1 MNKIIAV
8 GSDSEKNVYQPFK
21 DLMPNI
27 IHSLCDMHMKDNIKE
42 KVLKLRITKSEVGT
56 LIKDIFG
63 KQIEDIVEKGL
74 ADSLTTEELKATMNA
89 LEQKWKNIGQK
100 GEQFYQYFK
109 DNTLYQIKNCMSAE
123 VRAMVGLRFP
133 PKSYLQTSAWIAS

>member
-1 MNKIIAV
+1 
-8 GSDSEKNVYQPFK
+8 
-21 DLMPNI
+21 
-27 IHSLCDMHMKDNIKE
+27 MKDNIKE
-42 KVLKLRITKSEVGT
+42 KVLKLGITKSEVGT

-63 KQIEDIVEKGL
+63 KEIEDIVEKGL

-123 VRAMVGLRFP
+123 VRAMVGLGFP

>member
-21 DLMPNI
+21 DLMSNI

-123 VRAMVGLRFP
+123 VRAMVGLGFP

>member
-1 MNKIIAV
+1 
-8 GSDSEKNVYQPFK
+8 
-21 DLMPNI
+21 
-27 IHSLCDMHMKDNIKE
+27 
-42 KVLKLRITKSEVGT
+42 
-56 LIKDIFG
+56 
-63 KQIEDIVEKGL
+63 
-74 ADSLTTEELKATMNA
+74 MNA

-123 VRAMVGLRFP
+123 VRAMVGLGFP

>member
-1 MNKIIAV
+1 
-8 GSDSEKNVYQPFK
+8 
-21 DLMPNI
+21 
-27 IHSLCDMHMKDNIKE
+27 MKDNIKE
-42 KVLKLRITKSEVGT
+42 KVLKLGITKSEVGT
-56 LIKDIFG
+56 LIKDIFV

-74 ADSLTTEELKATMNA
+74 ADSLTTEKLKATMNA

-123 VRAMVGLRFP
+123 VRAMVGLGFP

>member
-1 MNKIIAV
+1 
-8 GSDSEKNVYQPFK
+8 
-21 DLMPNI
+21 
-27 IHSLCDMHMKDNIKE
+27 MKDNIKE

-123 VRAMVGLRFP
+123 VRAMVGLGFP